1 MPEPTSEERD
11 GARAGAAPYIAP
23 TMRRTHSLVLLAALT
38 LACGPSVDPDTPLAD
53 LTYEEQGV
61 PFVDAGDLRAWM
73 QAGHEDEIVFVD
85 NRDGAAFRQ
94 QRIRGARLIPTP
106 EVQSSLGALPVN
118 KWAVFYC
125 T

>member
-1 MPEPTSEERD
+1 
-11 GARAGAAPYIAP
+11 
-23 TMRRTHSLVLLAALT
+23 MRRTHSLVLLAALT

-85 NRDGAAFRQ
+85 NRDAAAFRQ
-94 QRIRGARLIPTP
+94 QRIRDARLIPTSQ
-106 EVQSSLGALPVN
+106 VQSSLGGLPVN